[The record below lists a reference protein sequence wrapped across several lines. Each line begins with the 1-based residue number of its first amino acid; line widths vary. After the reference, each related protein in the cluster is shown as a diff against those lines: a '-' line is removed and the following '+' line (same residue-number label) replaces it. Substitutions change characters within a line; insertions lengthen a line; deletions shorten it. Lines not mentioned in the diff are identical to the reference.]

1 MMVILLF
8 LLIGMIFSDIL
19 EGLIQRYS
27 FTLWYLQK
35 TKVLDV
41 LAGFKF
47 LLDHTSLAYIN
58 RYSFVIGKGKLFGCF
73 GQF

>member
-1 MMVILLF
+1 MVMLLF

-19 EGLIQRYS
+19 EGFIQRYS

-58 RYSFVIGKGKLFGCF
+58 GYSFVIGKGKLFGCF

>member
-1 MMVILLF
+1 MVMLLF

-58 RYSFVIGKGKLFGCF
+58 CNSFVIGKGKLFGCF